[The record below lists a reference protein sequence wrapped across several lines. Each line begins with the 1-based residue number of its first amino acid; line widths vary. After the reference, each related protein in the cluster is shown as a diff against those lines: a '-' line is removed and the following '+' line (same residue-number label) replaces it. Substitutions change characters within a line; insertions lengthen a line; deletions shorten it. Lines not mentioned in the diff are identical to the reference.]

1 MMTQYESSINTLDI
15 DIQALQEIV
24 SKTWKKEDELKQ
36 LKSKLAA
43 LDRKISL
50 EIAPPLP
57 DDNTQNQ
64 SDNTS
69 SDKSVSTAA

>member
-1 MMTQYESSINTLDI
+1 MTQYESSINTLDI

-57 DDNTQNQ
+57 YDNTQNQ